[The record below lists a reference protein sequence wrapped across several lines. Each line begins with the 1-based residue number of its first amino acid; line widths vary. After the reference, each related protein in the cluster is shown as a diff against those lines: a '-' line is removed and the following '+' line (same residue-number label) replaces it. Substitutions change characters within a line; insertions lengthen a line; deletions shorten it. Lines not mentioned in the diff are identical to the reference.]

1 MPKTHALLGPSK
13 ASRWMS
19 CTPSARLEEEFPSGT
34 SNDAADEGTLAHTIS
49 ELLLKNHF
57 KMMPKIIFEKEMKK
71 AKADKFY
78 NAEMLGHCQS
88 YVSFI
93 VEKMAEMENPSLFI
107 EESLDLEEF
116 IPEGRGTSDCYVV
129 AERLLD
135 VVDFKYGKGVLVEA
149 ERNKQM
155 MIYGL
160 GAYLKANLSYEIH
173 TVRMTIFQPRLD
185 NYSSFSMSVEE
196 LLDWA
201 ENELRPAAQKAFEGK
216 GEYKPGDHCKF
227 CKAKNT
233 CKALADM
240 NMELAKYAFENP
252 DLLKIEDISEILEKG
267 SNLVEW
273 FNSVKA
279 YALEQAKSGTK
290 IPGFKLVNGKSNRQ
304 YVSEE
309 SVLRVLKSKKVD
321 KDLYM
326 SEPSLLSIGVLEKN
340 LGKDKVQEYI
350 GKLIVKPTGSPT
362 LVPVWDKRPEIG
374 SADSAK
380 EAFKDVE

>member
-1 MPKTHALLGPSK
+1 
-13 ASRWMS
+13 
-19 CTPSARLEEEFPSGT
+19 
-34 SNDAADEGTLAHTIS
+34 
-49 ELLLKNHF
+49 
-57 KMMPKIIFEKEMKK
+57 
-71 AKADKFY
+71 
-78 NAEMLGHCQS
+78 
-88 YVSFI
+88 
-93 VEKMAEMENPSLFI
+93 
-107 EESLDLEEF
+107 
-116 IPEGRGTSDCYVV
+116 
-129 AERLLD
+129 
-135 VVDFKYGKGVLVEA
+135 
-149 ERNKQM
+149 
-155 MIYGL
+155 
-160 GAYLKANLSYEIH
+160 
-173 TVRMTIFQPRLD
+173 
-185 NYSSFSMSVEE
+185 
-196 LLDWA
+196 
-201 ENELRPAAQKAFEGK
+201 
-216 GEYKPGDHCKF
+216 
-227 CKAKNT
+227 
-233 CKALADM
+233 
-240 NMELAKYAFENP
+240 MELAKYAFENP